1 MISNL
6 KNSVE
11 VIFVHFFFIWFQ
23 VKRYFEYEEPD
34 GTVNEIWRQVSKK
47 LPLIKL
53 MINRE
58 KRLFAKQAE
67 CSCVCTN
74 QTAISN
80 L

>member
-1 MISNL
+1 LI
-6 KNSVE
+6 
-11 VIFVHFFFIWFQ
+11 Q
-23 VKRYFEYEEPD
+23 VKRYFEYEEPN

-58 KRLFAKQAE
+58 KRLFAKESE

-74 QTAISN
+74 QTAVGT